1 MPILKSAVKKLRQDR
16 KKVHFNKKFE
26 ISYKSALKNLKKLK
40 KVSISDLKDV
50 YSKIDRA
57 AKKRVISEK
66 KASRLKS
73 LASKL
78 GLPAGKRDS
87 KPK

>member
-1 MPILKSAVKKLRQDR
+1 MPILKSAVKKLKQDR
-16 KKVHFNKKFE
+16 KRERLNKKYE
-26 ISYKSALKNLKKLK
+26 NAYKNALKNLKRLK

-57 AKKRVISEK
+57 AKKRVISKK

-78 GLPAGKRDS
+78 VLPAGRRVS